1 MFLMLLSTKQDI
13 IWISKCRTPT
23 EKEKKRNN
31 EYKQNKKYMIK
42 ETKAIFSVLF
52 STDAEFYIFKEVD
65 NLYLLSNLAK
75 ICTKTESK
83 KFILL
88 LECWINLSN

>member
-1 MFLMLLSTKQDI
+1 MSTKQDI
-13 IWISKCRTPT
+13 IWIFKCRTST
-23 EKEKKRNN
+23 EEGRKRNN

-52 STDAEFYIFKEVD
+52 STDAESYIFKRVD
-65 NLYLLSNLAK
+65 NLYLLSNLVK
-75 ICTKTESK
+75 ICTKTEGK

>member
-1 MFLMLLSTKQDI
+1 
-13 IWISKCRTPT
+13 
-23 EKEKKRNN
+23 
-31 EYKQNKKYMIK
+31 MIK

-88 LECWINLSN
+88 LEF